1 MKVLLSIK
9 PEFVERIFNG
19 MKRFEYRKSLFKK
32 HKITTVVVYSTMPVG
47 RIVGEFSVKEIHQD
61 EPSILWDN
69 TKEYSGVRKDFYNE
83 YFSGRGNGYA
93 IEITEPFLYEES
105 LDPKDL
111 FEKFT
116 APQSF
121 AYLENFDEIV
131 ANKRQICIVRRN
143 IS

>member
-19 MKRFEYRKSLFKK
+19 KKRFEYRKSLFKK

-47 RIVGEFSVKEIHQD
+47 RIVGEFSVKEIHKD
-61 EPSILWDN
+61 EPRILWN
-69 TKEYSGVRKDFYNE
+69 HTKEYSGVKEDFYNK

-93 IEITEPFLYEES
+93 IEIMEPFLYEES
-105 LDPKDL
+105 FDPKDI
-111 FEKFT
+111 FDKFT

-121 AYLENFDEIV
+121 SYLENFDEIIAIKKQV
-131 ANKRQICIVRRN
+131 CIVRNCR
-143 IS
+143 